1 MSTKIFNGLILRNS
15 SLETAL
21 DTLKL
26 VRQKC
31 IPVMKAATAKQIAKR
46 IALKNDMRENYILI
60 EKKTEYVFASVL
72 EEFHEAERT
81 VKGRGTRNTTWDATF
96 DICLIPDGRDIL
108 ALSYFEN
115 NKEYASLLEEAGFED
130 YSYQNSTDKPE
141 SISEKEWDERHDR
154 WKAVLPRSATP
165 CEVGFTYSV
174 IHWDDIGM
182 VFFNADI
189 VMSAIPSEE
198 KRKKSVATRLCE
210 IEHRREEGTSL
221 MDAVDEILK
230 LSEDRAK
237 YVRLAKS
244 AI

>member
-26 VRQKC
+26 MRQKC

-115 NKEYASLLEEAGFED
+115 NKEYTSLLEEAGFED

-141 SISEKEWDERHDR
+141 VISENEWDERHAR
-154 WKAVLPRSATP
+154 WNTALPRSTAP
-165 CEVGFTYSV
+165 CEVGLTYSV

-182 VFFNADI
+182 VFSMPTLLCQPYPLKKNGKKVSQQDYARSNI
-189 VMSAIPSEE
+189 EE
-198 KRKKSVATRLCE
+198 RRAPPLWTRWMKS
-210 IEHRREEGTSL
+210 
-221 MDAVDEILK
+221 
-230 LSEDRAK
+230 
-237 YVRLAKS
+237 
-244 AI
+244 